1 MYLTEITVRYQMFS
15 NRFNHRL
22 KILFCFAICDL
33 SSFYVKQGSIND
45 NNNNIIIIEIIYFL
59 GYGA

>member
-1 MYLTEITVRYQMFS
+1 MFS
-15 NRFNHRL
+15 NRFNYRL

-45 NNNNIIIIEIIYFL
+45 NNNNIIIIKIIYFL